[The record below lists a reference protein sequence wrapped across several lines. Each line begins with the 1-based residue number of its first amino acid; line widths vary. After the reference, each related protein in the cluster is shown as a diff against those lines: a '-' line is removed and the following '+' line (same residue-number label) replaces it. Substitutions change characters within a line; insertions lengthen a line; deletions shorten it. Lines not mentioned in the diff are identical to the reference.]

1 MFPIL
6 TTLAPMANILVLVS
20 DPFLC
25 APCRLFHGFI
35 SHLSNHEKILLSS
48 LESSASATLT
58 RDITWQQPAMGRA
71 CRQST
76 SETSAHATLDR
87 DMAWPQAVTAIDS
100 SACMHHIEDQAVAN
114 WPNSAKMSSL
124 LELLMYLC
132 VPGVTVK
139 WKCGYYHALTLLLSL
154 NSNFTCCN
162 FCKYN

>member
-6 TTLAPMANILVLVS
+6 TPLAPMVNILVLVS

-25 APCRLFHGFI
+25 APYRLFHGFI

-87 DMAWPQAVTAIDS
+87 DMAWSQAVTAIDS
-100 SACMHHIEDQAVAN
+100 SSHWRSGCGQL
-114 WPNSAKMSSL
+114 AK
-124 LELLMYLC
+124 LC
-132 VPGVTVK
+132 QNVITSRVTNVFVCARGYSEVK
-139 WKCGYYHALTLLLSL
+139 VWLLSCTD
-154 NSNFTCCN
+154 FIVII
-162 FCKYN
+162 K